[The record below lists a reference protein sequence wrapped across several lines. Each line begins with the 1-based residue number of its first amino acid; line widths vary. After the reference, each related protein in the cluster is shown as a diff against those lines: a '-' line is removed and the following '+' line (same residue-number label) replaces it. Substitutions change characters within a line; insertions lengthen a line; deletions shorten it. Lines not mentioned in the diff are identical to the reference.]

1 VTTVE
6 HVSCLFT
13 SKFHYNGKMGS
24 GFSLFQKKNAGYWK
38 LVAVYTVENITVLHG
53 LTSKVILPFII

>member
-13 SKFHYNGKMGS
+13 SKFHNNGDL
-24 GFSLFQKKNAGYWK
+24 GFPCSRKKNAGYWK